1 MKPSKYPSAPV
12 IAAIGAAVLV
22 SLLFLSYLLSSGLL
36 HQSDTGIVL
45 QNGTEDA
52 PTVTPDSQLLT
63 IQSVADVTVGT
74 DNAQQIIA
82 SLTRPDAYSC
92 SIENKLY
99 YDGGSSSLRC
109 RRYVYDTLVRTDMIN
124 DTGTLQS
131 TLLRDGE
138 TAYAWSAGDT
148 TAYKG
153 QWGDF
158 SDDAAAM
165 LPTYEDV
172 LSEGIELTSAG
183 RRDIDGEP
191 CIMVEYEQGGYRCVY
206 FVSAA
211 TGLLKSASF
220 YNGDTL
226 VREVTVSG
234 LKTETP
240 SEDLFTLPDGQD
252 LLGEKSDN
260 EE

>member
-1 MKPSKYPSAPV
+1 
-12 IAAIGAAVLV
+12 
-22 SLLFLSYLLSSGLL
+22 
-36 HQSDTGIVL
+36 
-45 QNGTEDA
+45 
-52 PTVTPDSQLLT
+52 
-63 IQSVADVTVGT
+63 
-74 DNAQQIIA
+74 
-82 SLTRPDAYSC
+82 
-92 SIENKLY
+92 
-99 YDGGSSSLRC
+99 
-109 RRYVYDTLVRTDMIN
+109 
-124 DTGTLQS
+124 
-131 TLLRDGE
+131 
-138 TAYAWSAGDT
+138 
-148 TAYKG
+148 
-153 QWGDF
+153 
-158 SDDAAAM
+158 M

-172 LSEGIELTSAG
+172 LAEEIELTSAG

-220 YNGDTL
+220 YNGETL

>member
-1 MKPSKYPSAPV
+1 MKPAKYPSAPA

-22 SLLFLSYLLSSGLL
+22 ALLFLSYLLSSGLL
-36 HQSDTGIVL
+36 HRGGTGILL

-52 PTVTPDSQLLT
+52 PTVTADSQLLT
-63 IQSVADVTVGT
+63 AQSVADVTVGT

-82 SLTRPDAYSC
+82 SLARPEAYSC
-92 SIENKLY
+92 SIENTLY

-109 RRYVYDTLVRTDMIN
+109 RRYARGTLVRTDMLSS
-124 DTGTLQS
+124 TGTLQS
-131 TLLRDGE
+131 TLLRDGD
-138 TAYAWSAGDT
+138 TAYAWGAGDT
-148 TAYKG
+148 SAYQG

-172 LSEGIELTSAG
+172 LDEAVELTSAG

-191 CIMVEYEQGGYRCVY
+191 CIMVEYEQGGYRYVY

-211 TGLLKSASF
+211 TGLLKTASF
-220 YNGDTL
+220 YQGETL

-234 LKTETP
+234 LKTEAP
-240 SEDLFTLPDGQD
+240 GEDLFTLPDGQA
-252 LLGEKSDN
+252 LLGEESED

>member
-1 MKPSKYPSAPV
+1 MRPAAPR
-12 IAAIGAAVLV
+12 G
-22 SLLFLSYLLSSGLL
+22 
-36 HQSDTGIVL
+36 TGILL

-52 PTVTPDSQLLT
+52 PTVTADSQLLT
-63 IQSVADVTVGT
+63 AQSVADVTVGT
-74 DNAQQIIA
+74 DNALQIIA
-82 SLTRPDAYSC
+82 SLARPEAYSC
-92 SIENKLY
+92 SIENTLY

-109 RRYVYDTLVRTDMIN
+109 RRYARATLVRTDMLSS
-124 DTGTLQS
+124 TGTLQS
-131 TLLRDGE
+131 TLLRDGD
-138 TAYAWSAGDT
+138 TAYAWGAGDT
-148 TAYKG
+148 SAYQG

-172 LSEGIELTSAG
+172 LDEAVELTSAG

-211 TGLLKSASF
+211 TGLLKTASF
-220 YNGDTL
+220 YQGETL

-234 LKTETP
+234 LKTEAP
-240 SEDLFTLPDGQD
+240 GEDLFTLPDGQA
-252 LLGEKSDN
+252 LLGEESED

>member
-1 MKPSKYPSAPV
+1 MKPAKYPSAPA

-22 SLLFLSYLLSSGLL
+22 TLLFLSYLLSSGLL
-36 HQSDTGIVL
+36 HRGGTGILL

-52 PTVTPDSQLLT
+52 PTVTADSQLLT
-63 IQSVADVTVGT
+63 AQSVADVTVGT

-82 SLTRPDAYSC
+82 SLARPEAYSC
-92 SIENKLY
+92 SIENTLY

-109 RRYVYDTLVRTDMIN
+109 RRYARGTLVRTDMLSS
-124 DTGTLQS
+124 TGTLQS
-131 TLLRDGE
+131 TLLRDGD
-138 TAYAWSAGDT
+138 TAYAWGAGDT
-148 TAYKG
+148 SAYQG

-172 LSEGIELTSAG
+172 LDEAVELTSAG

-211 TGLLKSASF
+211 TGLLKTASF
-220 YNGDTL
+220 YQGETL

-234 LKTETP
+234 LKTEAP
-240 SEDLFTLPDGQD
+240 GEDLFTLPDGQA
-252 LLGEKSDN
+252 LLGEESED

>member
-1 MKPSKYPSAPV
+1 MKPAKYPSAPA

-22 SLLFLSYLLSSGLL
+22 ALLFLSYLLSSGLL
-36 HQSDTGIVL
+36 HRGGTGILL

-52 PTVTPDSQLLT
+52 PTVTADSQLLT
-63 IQSVADVTVGT
+63 AQSVADVTVGT

-82 SLTRPDAYSC
+82 SLARPEAYSC
-92 SIENKLY
+92 SIENTLY

-109 RRYVYDTLVRTDMIN
+109 RRYARGTLVRTDMLSS
-124 DTGTLQS
+124 TGTLQS
-131 TLLRDGE
+131 TLLRDGD
-138 TAYAWSAGDT
+138 TAYAWGAGDT
-148 TAYKG
+148 SAYQG

-172 LSEGIELTSAG
+172 LDEAVELTSAG

-211 TGLLKSASF
+211 TGLLKTASF
-220 YNGDTL
+220 YQGETL

-234 LKTETP
+234 LKTEAP
-240 SEDLFTLPDGQD
+240 GEDLFTLPDGQA
-252 LLGEKSDN
+252 LLGEESED

>member
-1 MKPSKYPSAPV
+1 MKPAKYPSAPV

-22 SLLFLSYLLSSGLL
+22 ALLFLSYLLSSGLL
-36 HQSDTGIVL
+36 HRGGTGILL

-52 PTVTPDSQLLT
+52 PTVTADSQLLT
-63 IQSVADVTVGT
+63 AQSVADVTVGT

-82 SLTRPDAYSC
+82 SLARPEAYSC
-92 SIENKLY
+92 SIENTLY

-109 RRYVYDTLVRTDMIN
+109 RRYARGTLVRTDMLSS
-124 DTGTLQS
+124 TGTLQS
-131 TLLRDGE
+131 TLLRDGD
-138 TAYAWSAGDT
+138 TAYAWGAGDT
-148 TAYKG
+148 SAYQG

-172 LSEGIELTSAG
+172 LDEAVELTSAG

-211 TGLLKSASF
+211 TGLLKTASF
-220 YNGDTL
+220 YQGETL

-234 LKTETP
+234 LKTEAP
-240 SEDLFTLPDGQD
+240 GEDLFTLPDGQA
-252 LLGEKSDN
+252 LLGEESED

>member
-1 MKPSKYPSAPV
+1 MKPAKYPSAPA

-22 SLLFLSYLLSSGLL
+22 ALLFLSYLLSSGLL
-36 HQSDTGIVL
+36 HRGGTGILL

-52 PTVTPDSQLLT
+52 PTVTADSQLLT
-63 IQSVADVTVGT
+63 AQSVADVTVGT
-74 DNAQQIIA
+74 DNAQQIIE
-82 SLTRPDAYSC
+82 SLARPEAYSC
-92 SIENKLY
+92 SIENTLY

-109 RRYVYDTLVRTDMIN
+109 RRYARGTLVRTDMLSS
-124 DTGTLQS
+124 TGTLQS
-131 TLLRDGE
+131 TLLRDGD
-138 TAYAWSAGDT
+138 TAYAWGAGDT
-148 TAYKG
+148 SAYQG

-172 LSEGIELTSAG
+172 LDEAVELTSAG

-211 TGLLKSASF
+211 TGLLKTASF
-220 YNGDTL
+220 YQGETL

-234 LKTETP
+234 LKTEAP
-240 SEDLFTLPDGQD
+240 GEDLFTLPDGQA
-252 LLGEKSDN
+252 LLGEESED

>member
-1 MKPSKYPSAPV
+1 MKPAKYPSAPA
-12 IAAIGAAVLV
+12 IAAIGAAMLV
-22 SLLFLSYLLSSGLL
+22 ALLFLSYLLSSGLL
-36 HQSDTGIVL
+36 HRGGTGILL

-52 PTVTPDSQLLT
+52 PTVTADSQLLT
-63 IQSVADVTVGT
+63 AQSVADVTVGT

-82 SLTRPDAYSC
+82 SLARPEAYSC
-92 SIENKLY
+92 SIENTLY

-109 RRYVYDTLVRTDMIN
+109 RRYARGTLVRTDMLSS
-124 DTGTLQS
+124 TGTLQS
-131 TLLRDGE
+131 TLLRDGD
-138 TAYAWSAGDT
+138 TAYAWGAGDT
-148 TAYKG
+148 SAYQG

-172 LSEGIELTSAG
+172 LDEEVELTSAG

-211 TGLLKSASF
+211 TGLLKTASF
-220 YNGDTL
+220 YQGETL

-234 LKTETP
+234 LKTEAP
-240 SEDLFTLPDGQD
+240 GEDLFTLPDGQA
-252 LLGEKSDN
+252 LLGEESED